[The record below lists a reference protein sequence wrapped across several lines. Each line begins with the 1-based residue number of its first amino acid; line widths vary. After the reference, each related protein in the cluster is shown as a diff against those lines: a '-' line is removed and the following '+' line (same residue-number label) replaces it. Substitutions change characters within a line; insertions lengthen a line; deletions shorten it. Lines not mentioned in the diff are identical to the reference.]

1 MDSCLLAHK
10 RWDEQQGAG
19 NCATMG
25 GTMAVNL
32 MEAEAAQHAGSYPK
46 ISLPHLR
53 RLGVIVTVAEQPAIS
68 SRASLIA
75 KLNDY

>member
-10 RWDEQQGAG
+10 RWDEQQGAV

-32 MEAEAAQHAGSYPK
+32 MEAEAAQHKHLHLVEQHLQHRVRP
-46 ISLPHLR
+46 LPQR
-53 RLGVIVTVAEQPAIS
+53 AVAVAEAVADNS
-68 SRASLIA
+68 E
-75 KLNDY
+75 